1 MVSITRELWNG
12 DFFDGGRSEYGM
24 REQRDY
30 ATEVNTTNH
39 GIAGHT
45 SIDILLRDAV
55 ITGY

>member
-1 MVSITRELWNG
+1 
-12 DFFDGGRSEYGM
+12 M

-39 GIAGHT
+39 SIAGHT
-45 SIDILLRDAV
+45 SIAILPRDAV